1 MTAPMD
7 DIQQPVLVYDRI
19 DSNRRKTIL
28 LMALFFLVV
37 AGAAIAISVL
47 AGVPLGYSPIIIVLV
62 LVFIGFSYFASGS
75 VALGVSGARQ
85 VSESDE
91 KELYRL
97 VENLCIGSGLPMPK
111 VYVIE
116 DGSMNAFATGRDP
129 KHASVAVTRGLM
141 NKLERIELE
150 GVLAHELSHIGN
162 RDTLLMTTI
171 VVLIGTLALL
181 ADLGLRL
188 TWFGAGTRG
197 TYRDDNSRGAAILL
211 VAAIVFLILSPIIA
225 RIISLAVSRQ
235 REYLADASG
244 ALLTRYPEGLAR
256 ALEKIRGDTDPLDQA
271 TKATEHL
278 FIVNPLL
285 DHQSKLNSLFATH
298 PPLEERIRLLRAM

>member
-1 MTAPMD
+1 MSEA
-7 DIQQPVLVYDRI
+7 INEPVLIFDRI
-19 DSNRRKTIL
+19 ESNRRKTFL

-37 AGAAIAISVL
+37 AGAAIAISVI
-47 AGVPLGYSPIIIVLV
+47 AGVPLGFSPIIIVLV
-62 LVFIGFSYFASGS
+62 LVFIGFSYFASSS

-85 VSESDE
+85 VSETDE

-162 RDTLLMTTI
+162 RDTLLMTTV

-197 TYRDDNSRGAAILL
+197 SYRDDNSRGAAILL
-211 VAAIVFLILSPIIA
+211 VLAMVFLILSPIIA
-225 RIISLAVSRQ
+225 RVISLAVSRQ

-278 FIVNPLL
+278 YIVNPLL
-285 DHQSKLNSLFATH
+285 DHQSKLNGLFATH
-298 PPLEERIRLLRAM
+298 PPIEERIRLLRAM

>member
-1 MTAPMD
+1 MTARMD
-7 DIQQPVLVYDRI
+7 DFEQPVLIYDRI
-19 DSNRRKTIL
+19 ESNRRKTIL
-28 LMALFFLVV
+28 LMTLFFLVV

-47 AGVPLGYSPIIIVLV
+47 AGVPLGFSPIIIALV
-62 LVFIGFSYFASGS
+62 LVFIGFSYFASSS

-162 RDTLLMTTI
+162 RDTLLMTTV

-188 TWFGAGTRG
+188 TWFGAGKRG

-211 VAAIVFLILSPIIA
+211 VAAMVFLILSPIIA
-225 RIISLAVSRQ
+225 RVISLAVSRQ

-278 FIVNPLL
+278 YIVNPLL

-298 PPLEERIRLLRAM
+298 PPIEERIRLLRAM

>member
-1 MTAPMD
+1 MTARMD
-7 DIQQPVLVYDRI
+7 DFQQPVLIYDRI
-19 DSNRRKTIL
+19 DSNRRKTFL

-37 AGAAIAISVL
+37 AGAAISISVI
-47 AGVPLGYSPIIIVLV
+47 AGVPLGFSPIIIVLV

-129 KHASVAVTRGLM
+129 EHASVAVTRGLM
-141 NKLERIELE
+141 TKLERIELE

-162 RDTLLMTTI
+162 RDTLLMTTV

-211 VAAIVFLILSPIIA
+211 VLAMVFLILSPIIA
-225 RIISLAVSRQ
+225 RVISLAVSRQ

-278 FIVNPLL
+278 YIVNPLL

-298 PPLEERIRLLRAM
+298 PPIEERIRLLRAM

>member
-1 MTAPMD
+1 MD
-7 DIQQPVLVYDRI
+7 DFEQPVLIYDRI
-19 DSNRRKTIL
+19 ESNRRKTIL
-28 LMALFFLVV
+28 LMTLFFLVV

-47 AGVPLGYSPIIIVLV
+47 AGVPLGFSPIIIVLV
-62 LVFIGFSYFASGS
+62 LVFIGFSYFASSS

-162 RDTLLMTTI
+162 RDTLLMTTV

-188 TWFGAGTRG
+188 TWFGAGSRG
-197 TYRDDNSRGAAILL
+197 SYRDDNSRGAAILL
-211 VAAIVFLILSPIIA
+211 VLAMVFLILSPIIA
-225 RIISLAVSRQ
+225 RVISLAVSRQ

-278 FIVNPLL
+278 YIVNPLL

-298 PPLEERIRLLRAM
+298 PPIEERIRLLRAM